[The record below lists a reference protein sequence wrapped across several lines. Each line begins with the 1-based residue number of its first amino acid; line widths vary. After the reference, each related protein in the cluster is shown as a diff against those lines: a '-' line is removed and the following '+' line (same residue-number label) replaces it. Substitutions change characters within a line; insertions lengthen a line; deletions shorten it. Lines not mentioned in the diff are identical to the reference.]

1 MIKIEIDKAEVRTK
15 SGVSA
20 RTGKPYS
27 IREQKGYV
35 YLCDGEGRP
44 NKHPSTLI
52 VMLGDDQPPYGP
64 GFYTIAPSSF
74 YTDRFD
80 NLALSPVLVP
90 IPQAG
95 KAAA

>member
-1 MIKIEIDKAEVRTK
+1 MIKIEIDNPEVRTK

-20 RTGKPYS
+20 RTGKPYT
-27 IREQKGYV
+27 IREQKGYA
-35 YLCDGEGRP
+35 YLCDREGKP
-44 NKHPSTLI
+44 NKHPSTLVI
-52 VMLGDDQPPYGP
+52 TLGDDQPPYAP
-64 GFYTIAPSSF
+64 GFYTLSPSSF

-90 IPQAG
+90 VAQQV